1 MNSTALGASK
11 LKDGIIFISEAHEK
25 FYYEKL
31 KEVRY
36 QDEYHLALCYC
47 LGIRGAD

>member
-25 FYYEKL
+25 LFAAL
-31 KEVRY
+31 KQAVLDRNAYRQVGRPVE
-36 QDEYHLALCYC
+36 A
-47 LGIRGAD
+47 